1 VELLEQA
8 LTRASIE
15 HQGQVATLTSRV
27 RELEAVSERHKLLLK
42 EATFE
47 VVYSFVATLP
57 SITSSAVAVVDD
69 DAVEDVLNDEDRERH
84 AFDAKAFA
92 RVMQQQLQDLNRQL
106 RAMKDDMVEGYR
118 KCQSIINSHG
128 RMLAAKAFQFG
139 VSDPGLLA
147 RKVVQETMLRV
158 LSHAFFQSAVP
169 DRLEE
174 DVLAIY
180 ASVLCNAQKS
190 LAERELST
198 KTATNIT
205 NSPQDFKLGLR
216 IGLGAI
222 FLCWSLSEALTV
234 ETLGSDVWLDQTF
247 RIFRGLGD
255 LLLLYW
261 LWGVS
266 LHVWTKYGE
275 ELLCTSQ
282 EYEAQSP

>member
-1 VELLEQA
+1 MELLEQA

-15 HQGQVATLTSRV
+15 HQGQMATLTSRV
-27 RELEAVSERHKLLLK
+27 RELEAVSERHKQLLK

-57 SITSSAVAVVDD
+57 SIAPSTAAAVVDD
-69 DAVEDVLNDEDRERH
+69 DAVEEMLNEEDTERLT
-84 AFDAKAFA
+84 FDAKAFA
-92 RVMQQQLQDLNRQL
+92 RVMQQQLQDVNRQL

-118 KCQSIINSHG
+118 KCQSVINSHG

-139 VSDPGLLA
+139 VADPGLLA

-158 LSHAFFQSAVP
+158 LSHAFFQSAAC

-190 LAERELST
+190 LAERELTT

-205 NSPQDFKLGLR
+205 ASPQDFKLGLR

-247 RIFRGLGD
+247 RIFRALGD

-275 ELLCTSQ
+275 ELILLW
-282 EYEAQSP
+282 